1 MPHPIRIRAFVLA
14 CVLGAAAGSSFAASV
29 DVRYAADAAF
39 TDVGSS
45 PAQREAHLAALT
57 KHLQGLGER
66 LLPAGQAL
74 QVDLVD
80 LDMAGT
86 VRIGRRGTD
95 LRVVRDRADGPR
107 IELRYTLSEQGQ
119 VLRSGQELVSDLNYR
134 RLPPGYGRGEDDGL
148 RYEKQALTQWFT
160 QRFGPASSTTP

>member
-1 MPHPIRIRAFVLA
+1 MSHSTRIRALALA
-14 CVLGAAAGSSFAASV
+14 CALGAAAGTSFAGTV
-29 DVRYAADAAF
+29 DVRYAPDAVF
-39 TDVGSS
+39 TDAGSS
-45 PAQREAHLAALT
+45 PLQREARLAALA

-74 QVDLVD
+74 QVDLLN
-80 LDMAGT
+80 LDMAGNLRT
-86 VRIGRRGTD
+86 GRRAND

-119 VLRSGQELVSDLNYR
+119 VLRSGQELVSDLNFR
-134 RLPPGYGRGEDDGL
+134 RLPSGYGGGEDDGL

-160 QRFGPASSTTP
+160 QRFGPAP

>member
-1 MPHPIRIRAFVLA
+1 MPHPTRIRAFVLA
-14 CVLGAAAGSSFAASV
+14 CAMGAAAGASFAGTV
-29 DVRYAADAAF
+29 DVRYAPDAVF
-39 TDVGSS
+39 TDAGSS
-45 PAQREAHLAALT
+45 PLQREARLAALA

-74 QVDLVD
+74 RVDMLD
-80 LDMAGT
+80 LDLAGT

-95 LRVVRDRADGPR
+95 LRVVRDRADEPR

-119 VLRSGQELVSDLNYR
+119 VLRSGQELVSDLNFR
-134 RLPPGYGRGEDDGL
+134 HLPSGYGGGEDDGL

>member
-1 MPHPIRIRAFVLA
+1 MPHSTRIRALALA
-14 CVLGAAAGSSFAASV
+14 CALGATAGTSFAGTV
-29 DVRYAADAAF
+29 DVRYDADAVF
-39 TDVGSS
+39 TDAGS
-45 PAQREAHLAALT
+45 PLRREARLAALA

-74 QVDLVD
+74 QVDLLD
-80 LDMAGT
+80 LDLAGT

-95 LRVVRDRADGPR
+95 LRVVSDRADGPH

-134 RLPPGYGRGEDDGL
+134 RLPSGYGGSADDGL

-160 QRFGPASSTTP
+160 QRFGPGSSTTP